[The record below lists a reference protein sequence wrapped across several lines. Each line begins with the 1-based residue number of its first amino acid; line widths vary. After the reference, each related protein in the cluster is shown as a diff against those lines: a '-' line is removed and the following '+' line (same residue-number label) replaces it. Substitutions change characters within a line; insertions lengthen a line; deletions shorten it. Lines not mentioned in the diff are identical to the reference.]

1 MSCPEIGLT
10 QNSVKMDNVSKV
22 ISGQDKYRK
31 CECESGSEENISSV
45 FALAPTLALF
55 SVPRTDESCN
65 LDMAKKRLNKFYL

>member
-1 MSCPEIGLT
+1 
-10 QNSVKMDNVSKV
+10 MDYVSKV

-55 SVPRTDESCN
+55 SVPGAG
-65 LDMAKKRLNKFYL
+65 L